1 MTLSQAAALS
11 CWGRGQPAVQAG
23 LPRRRGAQPGAE
35 ERRPLGWGVEA
46 EQRLEPGGRRVL
58 ARSWKAQRRSWAVLA
73 SRSQGEPWLLHGP
86 RDVDSPAQQGSG
98 TLKPDRLG
106 VGDPVSPAGLQQVL

>member
-1 MTLSQAAALS
+1 M
-11 CWGRGQPAVQAG
+11 
-23 LPRRRGAQPGAE
+23 
-35 ERRPLGWGVEA
+35 
-46 EQRLEPGGRRVL
+46 
-58 ARSWKAQRRSWAVLA
+58 LA